1 MCILKVYI
9 IEIDA
14 CSVLDFLINVIWLTE
29 LAVFYMLL
37 YTSSLSSL
45 TRAAD

>member
-1 MCILKVYI
+1 
-9 IEIDA
+9 
-14 CSVLDFLINVIWLTE
+14 
-29 LAVFYMLL
+29 MLL